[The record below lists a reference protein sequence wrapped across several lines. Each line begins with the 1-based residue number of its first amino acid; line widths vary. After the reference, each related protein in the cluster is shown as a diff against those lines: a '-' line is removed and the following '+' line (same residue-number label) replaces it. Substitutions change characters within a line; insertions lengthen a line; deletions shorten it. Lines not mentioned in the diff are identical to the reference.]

1 MSKDVIIAGAIA
13 VGCIALIA
21 VAFIAPK
28 SKSTESEAPRT
39 DVTTTVTE
47 SSLNGPSSTFG
58 PTPGL
63 DPNAGFGPNS
73 SNSLSGLPPAG
84 NGALPPTSGFP
95 PVANPPLSTTSPA
108 FSFNSNLPSP
118 APAPTLVETPAPAPE
133 GKTHTV
139 ASGELLGDI
148 ALKYY
153 GSSKSWKKIQEA
165 NPGVDP
171 KNLKVGQKLVI
182 PAAEPKATDSASST
196 VATGAGERSY
206 TVKSGDTLY
215 VIAKKEL
222 GSASRWKE
230 IEKLNNLSSSELRV
244 GQAIKLPTSAGDA
257 VGNKGASDAAPAAG
271 GKTHTVA
278 KGETLGDIS
287 KKYFG
292 TTRNWKKIV
301 DANPGVSPEN
311 LKVGEKLAIPEIAGA
326 STTTGTSNDSAAAPA
341 AGEYTIK
348 AGDTLGSIALKE
360 LGSKNKWK
368 EIQDANP
375 GLDPR
380 NLRAGQKIKVPSK
393 AAAPEKAP
401 AAAPAL
407 PGAAPKPVAPNGGF
421 GAPNGGFGAPNGGF
435 GGPTGAGPGF
445 GAPTG
450 GQQAT
455 AFPTDSSFSSPY
467 GGSGFGQPS
476 QPFGQT
482 GPGFSQT
489 GAAPA
494 AEPFPGSQPAPFG
507 GPGTGFPPAGATDQP
522 LR

>member
-28 SKSTESEAPRT
+28 SKPAESEAPKT

-47 SSLNGPSSTFG
+47 PSLNGPGFG

-63 DPNAGFGPNS
+63 DPNTSFGANPS
-73 SNSLSGLPPAG
+73 GSFAGLPPAG
-84 NGALPPTSGFP
+84 GPTLPPTNSFPSGPGGFP
-95 PVANPPLSTTSPA
+95 PVANPPLSTTAPA
-108 FSFNSNLPSP
+108 FGFQANLPVP
-118 APAPTLVETPAPAPE
+118 APAPAPVETPAPTPE

-153 GSSKSWKKIQEA
+153 GSSKAWKKIQEA
-165 NPGVDP
+165 NAGVDP
-171 KNLKVGQKLVI
+171 KNLKVGQKLII

-244 GQAIKLPTSAGDA
+244 GQAIRLPTSDTATGTKAATDA
-257 VGNKGASDAAPAAG
+257 VTG

-287 KKYFG
+287 KKHFG
-292 TTRNWKKIV
+292 TTKNWKKIV
-301 DANPGVSPEN
+301 EANPGISPEN
-311 LKVGEKLAIPEIAGA
+311 LKVGQKLVIPEIAGA
-326 STTTGTSNDSAAAPA
+326 AASASTDSAAAPA
-341 AGEYTIK
+341 TGEYTIK

-380 NLRAGQKIKVPSK
+380 NLRAGQKIKVPGK
-393 AAAPEKAP
+393 AVEKAP
-401 AAAPAL
+401 ASPAF
-407 PGAAPKPVAPNGGF
+407 PETPAIP
-421 GAPNGGFGAPNGGF
+421 APNGGF
-435 GGPTGAGPGF
+435 GGPGPGTGFGGPGADAAPVF
-445 GAPTG
+445 GAPVG
-450 GQQAT
+450 GPQAT
-455 AFPTDSSFSSPY
+455 AFPTDPTFSSPY

-489 GAAPA
+489 GTAPA
-494 AEPFPGSQPAPFG
+494 AEPFPGNQPSPFG
-507 GPGTGFPPAGATDQP
+507 GPGAGFPPAGGADQP